1 MSANDITSTTDA
13 TATSG
18 CPRPPC
24 SAGFRYWEAVIVSRD
39 NRGTLMEWHDGQRER
54 LKGGIDWPLHWI
66 ATGCTLG
73 VWVKL
78 GPGDRV
84 IELWPEVE
92 IISSPNEKLTDA
104 TGNGA

>member
-1 MSANDITSTTDA
+1 MSTDSPTSEAALPPT
-13 TATSG
+13 
-18 CPRPPC
+18 PC

-66 ATGCTLG
+66 ADGCTLG

-78 GPGDRV
+78 GAGDRV
-84 IELWPEVE
+84 IELWPEIR
-92 IISSPNEKLTDA
+92 IISSPNGPVEARDK
-104 TGNGA
+104 